1 MMPPETIFY
10 KGRTMYKKLITFSL
24 IAAALTACGESG
36 SKQENTPLACDSPA
50 VLQNVRTNIQE
61 IIKQEAQRF
70 ARNDTR
76 QFIDADKII
85 AASTQLNIQLDGSAE
100 ENQNSRPVCKAN
112 LSIQIPAD
120 ILNIAQTNSPLIYG
134 TNSNITQLIQ
144 ERITGST
151 LTYDKGLFTRPLHYT
166 TAEADGQTTVNYEDN
181 AITVTAQNIT
191 SALLP
196 YGVKNIL
203 MIDGQPVRLE
213 EALNAG
219 SQAFPEP
226 PQADPLDI
234 LDNNAASGTFGEESV
249 SAPETLTPEPP
260 RSEITFS
267 AGELEQAKNNSQS
280 ADREINMVW
289 NSIDQAI
296 QKELINEQRSW
307 IQSKNTNC
315 RQAAAQAES
324 SLQAEYLRLQCDTR
338 MTRERSQYLRGY
350 TIN

>member
-1 MMPPETIFY
+1 
-10 KGRTMYKKLITFSL
+10 MYKKLLTFSL
-24 IAAALTACGESG
+24 IAAALAACGESDT
-36 SKQENTPLACDSPA
+36 KQENASLACDSPA
-50 VLQNVRTNIQE
+50 VVQNVRTNIQE

-85 AASTQLNIQLDGSAE
+85 AASTQLNIQLDGPAE
-100 ENQNSRPVCKAN
+100 ENQNGRPICKAN

-120 ILNIAQTNSPLIYG
+120 ILNAAQTNSPLVYG
-134 TNSNITQLIQ
+134 ANSNITQLIQ

-151 LTYDKGLFTRPLHYT
+151 LTYDKGLFTRPLQYT

-181 AITVTAQNIT
+181 AITVTAQNVT

-196 YGVKNIL
+196 YGVKSIL
-203 MIDGQPVRLE
+203 MINGQPVRLE
-213 EALNAG
+213 DALNAG
-219 SQAFPEP
+219 PQTFPEP
-226 PQADPLDI
+226 PQADPQDI
-234 LDNNAASGTFGEESV
+234 LDNNAASGTFGEENA

-267 AGELEQAKNNSQS
+267 AGELEQAKNNNQS

-289 NSIDQAI
+289 NSIDQNI